1 MVPLVLLYVGYST
14 GADVVPFVLLYV
26 GYSTGADV
34 VPFVLLNVGY
44 NTGAV
49 VVPFVLFTIG
59 IWVGNGVGLL
69 DTDGYIVGPALR
81 WYHVVGRGVGTGE

>member
-14 GADVVPFVLLYV
+14 GAVVVPFVLLNV

-34 VPFVLLNVGY
+34 VPFVQ
-44 NTGAV
+44 
-49 VVPFVLFTIG
+49 FTIG
-59 IWVGNGVGLL
+59 ITVGNGVGLL